1 MAAVEISSDVV
12 GDDNGSDSVPA
23 QSVDVGRVSVFD
35 RLSTKKDSRLE
46 FTSGEKSNF
55 AKIVGDNPSKTL
67 SFFPPES
74 KAVTCVT
81 IPIELAK
88 QAAKTYHTTLHGYFL
103 GSRMPFQVVHQ
114 AVKRA
119 WSKFGFSDLMM
130 NSNGVFFL
138 KFNDEGGCLQVIEQG
153 PIFIRGAPF
162 FVFQWDPS
170 KGLAKPVHSSCPLWV
185 KLHNIP
191 LAAFNVEGIGRI
203 ASTLGIPKQL
213 DSATAAM
220 CDKSWGRPGFAKVLI
235 DIWAIG
241 DLKREI
247 DVVVP
252 SLSGEAD
259 AKVKVG
265 VEYMWEPV
273 QCNHCMVFGH
283 KKSACPKS
291 VEITASKD
299 KNKVTDNEGFT
310 KVIKKKWVPKARVD
324 EASTSKDHVQQKTTD
339 LECSNRF
346 DTLLEDGEVNVV
358 QESPQAPQPTHVELD
373 EPIAVD
379 VEGVD
384 MHMVVDANLEK
395 DNQKEKQKEVENA
408 LEERVRDEGPPRV
421 ATVLRTYQ
429 ADPKPLKGILKNTGR
444 TSEVDKRKL
453 KGVEIGNSGGDLLT
467 KPLGSKF
474 ACWNIRG
481 MNSRIKQKEVQDT
494 IRLHSLSLIAVIET
508 RLQSDNIGKVCND
521 TFGSWNWV
529 SNGNFCQGGT
539 RILIAWNMKMVDLM
553 VMDGH
558 AQAIHCM
565 VRLKNDPL
573 PLYVSIAYGANDLVM
588 RRQMWSSIRKH
599 KVMIGS
605 QPWIVMGDFN
615 AMLFPHDGL
624 GGSSRRDRAMEEFGE
639 CVDDVEIMDV
649 RYSGVQ
655 YSWRQKPTSVEG
667 IVRKLDRIL
676 SNTEFLSRF
685 RSAFAHFHP
694 WGISDHSLGV
704 ISFSDDVIVHKPG
717 FKFDNVVTLDPR
729 FLSTVREV
737 WQEQVYGSFMHK
749 VLCRLKKLKTPL
761 RKLRGACG
769 NFSKRVSTIKSELDI
784 VQIAC
789 DSEPYNVDLM
799 EDLAHIQLAYQ
810 QARLDEEMYFA
821 QRAKIKW
828 LNEGDGN
835 TRYFH
840 NAVKERRGKNYIRS
854 VCDLNGNYTFD
865 NGVEDVFVDHF
876 HTILGTEDGSVCPD
890 LHHDLF
896 ENRLNLSEALHM
908 IRPIQD
914 SEIKDAIF
922 SIGNDKAPG
931 SDGFSSKFFKDA
943 WEVIGSDVTIAI
955 HNFFYTARLTKEINH
970 TLLCL
975 IPKVPN
981 ATCVSEYRPI
991 SCCTVLYKCIS
1002 KLLSDRMK
1010 PYLDKVV
1017 SKAQSAFIPGRRI
1030 SDNILVAH
1038 ELISGY
1044 NHQRGPPRC
1053 AFKIDIRKAY
1063 DMVSW
1068 KYILNLLDEFGFHPA
1083 FNKWIAEMIQSPSYS
1098 LALNGGSFGFFKGA
1112 RGIRQGD
1119 PISPYLFTLVMEG
1132 FSLILKK
1139 CIRESHAFRFHAN
1152 CEELNITHLCFADDL
1167 FVFTYGDVDS
1177 VRTLKK
1183 ALELFRH
1190 CSGLE
1195 ASMDKSEVFFG
1206 NVPNEVQHQ
1215 IRNLLPFREG
1225 VFPIRYLGVPLS
1237 PSRLRSADYGV
1248 LIRKVKSRIDN
1259 WKNKFLSFGGR
1270 KQLISS
1276 VLQSLSLYWMS
1287 VFILPSGVI
1296 HELEAIFRR
1305 FLWNQ
1310 GEDDRG
1316 KCRLAWADV
1325 CKPIYSGGLG
1335 FKRLALWNRALVSKH
1350 LWDIITKRES
1360 VWVEWLWA
1368 NAFLGVHLGNQT
1380 KTAVAMGST
1389 VHSWI
1394 TGSNSAFHF
1403 FESDGCATYAWSDR
1417 WMDVGSLSTLISYRR
1432 YQAQGFT
1439 KGTLVHDLIVACGNS
1454 WPNTWIQ
1461 MAPMLALHPIPSL
1474 QQGVD
1479 VLRWS
1484 TGPNVLADFSVRLAW
1499 QSFEGANPIIP
1510 WTKSVGFKGCIPKH
1524 SFCLWVA
1531 CHGRLPTHDR
1541 IASWKHDPPDMVCA
1555 FCKLI
1560 PDSHSHLFFECT
1572 FTIEV
1577 WRKVKHQ
1584 VELYGFPKKWVEI
1597 CAKLSQPRGF
1607 RRTEH
1612 LLALAATVYHVWRE
1626 RNNRI
1631 FQGRSKPS
1639 NQVVNDICDNIIKRM
1654 AWRTITH
1661 GAVAN
1666 G

>member
-1 MAAVEISSDVV
+1 MAAIEICSEVV
-12 GDDNGSDSVPA
+12 GDDKGTDSVPDPV
-23 QSVDVGRVSVFD
+23 VDRVSVFD
-35 RLSTKKDSRLE
+35 RLSFKKDARLE

-55 AKIVGDNPSKTL
+55 AKIVGENSSKTL

-74 KAVTCVT
+74 KAVTSVT
-81 IPIELAK
+81 IPVELAK
-88 QAAKTYHTTLHGYFL
+88 QAAKTYHSTLYGYFL

-114 AVKRA
+114 AVKRV
-119 WSKFGFSDLMM
+119 WSKFGFSELMM

-138 KFNDEGGCLQVIEQG
+138 KFNDEGGCLQVVEQG

-170 KGLAKPVHSSCPLWV
+170 KGLSKPVHSSCPLWV

-191 LAAFNVEGIGRI
+191 LVAFNVEGIGRI
-203 ASTLGIPKQL
+203 ASILGVPKQL

-252 SLSGEAD
+252 SLSGED
-259 AKVKVG
+259 DVKVKVG
-265 VEYMWEPV
+265 VEYMWEPT

-283 KKSACPKS
+283 KKSACLKS
-291 VEITASKD
+291 VQTTSSKE
-299 KNKVTDNEGFT
+299 KSKVIDSDGFT
-310 KVIKKKWVPKARVD
+310 TVVKKKWVPKVKGD
-324 EASTSKDHVQQKTTD
+324 EASTSKGINQQSSQATSG
-339 LECSNRF
+339 LNCSNIF
-346 DTLLEDGEVNVV
+346 DTLLDDGELNVMQQTPLVPQTTHEEIVSPIVEEVVEVGLHNVV
-358 QESPQAPQPTHVELD
+358 DDNLGKENLQETHKEK
-373 EPIAVD
+373 EN
-379 VEGVD
+379 
-384 MHMVVDANLEK
+384 NLE
-395 DNQKEKQKEVENA
+395 EKK
-408 LEERVRDEGPPRV
+408 LDEGPPRV
-421 ATVLRTYQ
+421 TTVIRSIQ
-429 ADPKPLKGILKNTGR
+429 SDPKPLKSILKNSGR

-453 KGVEIGNSGGDLLT
+453 KGVEIGNNGGDLAR
-467 KPLGSKF
+467 KPLGTKF

-481 MNSRIKQKEVQDT
+481 LNSRIKQKEVRDS

-521 TFGSWNWV
+521 TFGSWSWI
-529 SNGNFCQGGT
+529 SNGNYCQGGT
-539 RILIAWNMKMVDLM
+539 RILIAWNVKVLDLM
-553 VMDGH
+553 VMEGH

-565 VRLKNDPL
+565 VRLKNDPI
-573 PLYVSIAYGANDLVM
+573 PLYVSIAYGANDLVI
-588 RRQMWSSIRKH
+588 RRQLWSTIRKH
-599 KVMIGS
+599 KVLIGAQS
-605 QPWIVMGDFN
+605 WIVMGDFN

-624 GGSSRRDRAMEEFGE
+624 GGSSRRDRAMEKFGE

-649 RYSGVQ
+649 RYLGVQ
-655 YSWRQKPTSVEG
+655 YSWRQKPTSVDG
-667 IVRKLDRIL
+667 VVRKLDRIL
-676 SNTEFLSRF
+676 ANTEFLSRF
-685 RSAFAHFHP
+685 RSSFVHFLP
-694 WGISDHSLGV
+694 WGISDHSMGV

-717 FKFDNVVTLDPR
+717 FKFDNVVTKDPR
-729 FLSTVREV
+729 FLPTVNEV

-761 RKLRGACG
+761 RKLRGECG
-769 NFSKRVSTIKSELDI
+769 NFSKRVSTIKTELDEI
-784 VQIAC
+784 QAAC
-789 DSEPYNVDLM
+789 DNEPYNVELM

-810 QARLDEEMYFA
+810 QARKDEEVYLA

-840 NAVKERRGKNYIRS
+840 NAVKERKGKNFIRS
-854 VCDLNGNYTFD
+854 VCDLNGNYTYD
-865 NGVEDVFVDHF
+865 NGVEAVFVDHF
-876 HTILGTEDGSVCPD
+876 HSILGTEDRMACPD
-890 LHHDLF
+890 LQHDLF
-896 ENRLNLSEALHM
+896 ESKLSLSEALHM

-943 WEVIGSDVTIAI
+943 WEVIGNDVTIAI

-981 ATCVSEYRPI
+981 ASCVSDYRPI
-991 SCCTVLYKCIS
+991 SCCSVLYKCIS

-1010 PYLDKVV
+1010 PFLDKVV

-1030 SDNILVAH
+1030 SDNILLAH

-1044 NHQRGPPRC
+1044 NHQKGPPRC
-1053 AFKIDIRKAY
+1053 VFKIDIRKAY

-1068 KYILNLLDEFGFHPA
+1068 KYILTLLDEFGFHMA
-1083 FNKWIAEMIQSPSYS
+1083 FIKWIAEMIQTPSYS
-1098 LALNGGSFGFFKGA
+1098 LALNGGSFGCSWNKT
-1112 RGIRQGD
+1112 RGPYI
-1119 PISPYLFTLVMEG
+1119 PYLFTLVMEG

-1152 CEELNITHLCFADDL
+1152 CEDLNITHLCFADDL
-1167 FVFTYGDVDS
+1167 FVFTYGDVES
-1177 VRTLKK
+1177 VRTLKM
-1183 ALELFRH
+1183 ALDLFRQY
-1190 CSGLE
+1190 SGLE
-1195 ASMDKSEVFFG
+1195 ASIDKSEVFFG
-1206 NVPNEVQHQ
+1206 NVPTDIQHQ
-1215 IRNLLPFREG
+1215 IRRELFQSAIWESLFRLND
-1225 VFPIRYLGVPLS
+1225 YDPLTM
-1237 PSRLRSADYGV
+1237 
-1248 LIRKVKSRIDN
+1248 VKSRIDN

-1270 KQLISS
+1270 KQLITS

-1287 VFILPSGVI
+1287 IFILPSGVI
-1296 HELEAIFRR
+1296 HELEALFRR
-1305 FLWNQ
+1305 FLWTQ
-1310 GEDDRG
+1310 GGDDRG
-1316 KCRLAWADV
+1316 KCKLAWADV

-1350 LWDIITKRES
+1350 LWDIITRRES
-1360 VWVEWLWA
+1360 VWVDWLWA
-1368 NAFLGVHLGNQT
+1368 MRFS
-1380 KTAVAMGST
+1380 GSIWEIKPKPPWPW
-1389 VHSWI
+1389 VLRSI
-1394 TGSNSAFHF
+1394 LALRDQIRPFIFSQVY
-1403 FESDGCATYAWSDR
+1403 DGCRTYAWSDC

-1432 YQAQGFT
+1432 FQAQGFT
-1439 KGTLVHDLIVACGNS
+1439 KDTLVRDLIAACGNS
-1454 WPNTWIQ
+1454 WPNDWLHS
-1461 MAPMLALHPIPSL
+1461 APVLTQQPLLPL

-1479 VLRWS
+1479 VVRWS

-1499 QSFEGANPIIP
+1499 HSFEGANPIIP
-1510 WTKSVGFKGCIPKH
+1510 WTKSVWFKGCIPKH

-1531 CHGRLPTHDR
+1531 CHDRLPTQDR
-1541 IASWKHDPPDMVCA
+1541 IACWKHDPPDMVCA

-1560 PDSHSHLFFECT
+1560 PDSHSHLFFECM

-1577 WRKVKHQ
+1577 WRKVKHH
-1584 VELYGFPKKWVEI
+1584 VELYGFPERWVEI

-1607 RRTEH
+1607 RKLEH

-1631 FQGRSKPS
+1631 FKGVSKPS
-1639 NQVVNDICDNIIKRM
+1639 NQVVIDICDSIIKRM
-1654 AWRTITH
+1654 AWSAIDH
-1661 GAVAN
+1661 GASTY